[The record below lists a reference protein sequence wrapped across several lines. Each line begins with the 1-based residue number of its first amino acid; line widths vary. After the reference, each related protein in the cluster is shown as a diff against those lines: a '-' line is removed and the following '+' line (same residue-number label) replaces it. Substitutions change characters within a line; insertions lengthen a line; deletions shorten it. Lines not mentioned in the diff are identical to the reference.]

1 MNATG
6 TTNRAGKLSIVL
18 RVVAA
23 FMAVLLVACF
33 QGAPIS
39 QAYAAKD
46 TTSKSAK
53 SSDTSSKSSSKEK
66 SDSASKDS
74 KLSTPDKKSSVSEDE
89 EEEESEEEKEKREEA
104 EAKRAQADSLYAQA
118 DAAQSSLSAAEAKFN
133 EASAA
138 LDEANEQLDAAKVEY
153 DEKSV
158 EIQNLQDNLSEYVV
172 DMYKQGGAT
181 PYLDVMLRSTNYRE
195 FLTSWNM
202 TQSVGNYGHDVVI
215 EKKQLRQEIE
225 EKLATCEEQVKE
237 AEKAK
242 KLADSNMRQ
251 INATRLALLSQ
262 AAQMNLEAAEL
273 EEDDEAIEDA
283 QAEVAAAQK
292 ELEAAL
298 TEGLAGDSMLTGTGY
313 FTHPCPNS
321 SVSSGFGFRSFDNA
335 VHKGIDFAAPEG
347 TPYYAADSGKV
358 IAATNGGG
366 DNGGAGNWIVI
377 DHGNGLVTKYMHSLV
392 TFVKPGDVVERG
404 QNIGLVG
411 TTGQST
417 GPHLHFQ
424 VETNGTAVNPA
435 VYL

>member
-1 MNATG
+1 MNTTG
-6 TTNRAGKLSIVL
+6 TTSRVSMMSVVL

-23 FMAVLLVACF
+23 VMAVLLVACF
-33 QGAPIS
+33 QCAPLS

-46 TTSKSAK
+46 TTTKSAK
-53 SSDTSSKSSSKEK
+53 SDNSASKSSSKEK
-66 SDSASKDS
+66 SESSSKDS
-74 KLSTPDKKSSVSEDE
+74 KLSTPDKKSSVADED
-89 EEEESEEEKEKREEA
+89 EESEEEKEKREKA
-104 EAKRAQADSLYAQA
+104 EAKRAEADSLYAQA
-118 DAAQSSLSAAEAKFN
+118 DAAQNSLNAAEAKYD

-138 LDEANEQLDAAKVEY
+138 LDEANEQLDIAKVEY
-153 DEKSV
+153 EEKSV

-172 DMYKQGGAT
+172 DMYKQGGTT
-181 PYLDVMLRSTNYRE
+181 PYLDVMLRSTSYRE

-202 TQSVGNYGHDVVI
+202 TQSVTNYGHDVVV

-225 EKLATCEEQVKE
+225 EKVATCEEQVKE
-237 AEKAK
+237 ADKAK
-242 KLADSNMRQ
+242 KLADSNRRQ
-251 INATRLALLSQ
+251 INATHLALLAQ
-262 AAQMNLEAAEL
+262 AAQVNLEAAVL

-283 QAEVAAAQK
+283 KAEVASAQK
-292 ELEAAL
+292 ALEEAVR
-298 TEGLAGDSMLTGTGY
+298 EGLAGDSLVSGTGY

-347 TPYYAADSGKV
+347 TPYYAADAGKV

-424 VETNGTAVNPA
+424 VETNGTAVNPT